1 MESLH
6 YDLLSISNDKEILNI
21 IGNEEI
27 YYSNKVTKISGSF
40 SLKQERTLILTSNSI
55 FVFQN
60 KKLKRKLKYE
70 EIHGIS
76 FSNQSNEFVIHG
88 ETDNDMHFLHQ
99 DQTLII
105 FIIIKC
111 YENSLKKTLI
121 LCEISEKSLK
131 SYVTTKKDKKR
142 DPNLSRMDEKLSID
156 TQTFVIDNDPNENN
170 KRSYTESVG
179 GKISSIVTPIEE
191 IPQTINS
198 NVIFSND
205 EKFKSVIF
213 DDFNIIKVVGKGNIS
228 KVFLAQNLLDKKYY
242 TLKSIPKYYLYNCSS
257 YKETVKSI
265 KDLNHP
271 FLINIK
277 YCFDTNERIYFAS
290 PYIQGEEMSY
300 HIKHH
305 KNFPE
310 QKVKF
315 YAAILILVI
324 EYLHQK
330 DILYREFTPSNIII
344 DKDGYLKVT
353 PFHIEKLLDVKK
365 EIIENIDINEYTSP
379 EVLEDINTMDIKGG
393 DWWNLGVILFE
404 MIYSVP
410 PFYSNDDE
418 KMKKFASKAD
428 LRFPRNI
435 AISDNLKD
443 LIKKLLNKNCEE
455 RIGYNGGFEEIKNHT
470 FFKGFDFD
478 ALINKTLESPY
489 KPDIG
494 DILDDNKK
502 ISEIYTYEDLI
513 KNGIISTN

>member
-6 YDLLSISNDKEILNI
+6 YDFLSISNDKEILNI

-27 YYSNKVTKISGSF
+27 YYSNKVLKISSSF
-40 SLKQERTLILTSNSI
+40 SLRQERTLILTSSSI
-55 FVFQN
+55 FIFQN
-60 KKLKRKLKYE
+60 KKLKRKLNYE
-70 EIHGIS
+70 EIRGIS
-76 FSNQSNEFVIHG
+76 FSNQSNELVIHG
-88 ETDNDMHFLHQ
+88 ITDYDLHFLHQ
-99 DQTLII
+99 DQSLII

-111 YENSLKKTLI
+111 YENILKKPLI
-121 LCEISEKSLK
+121 LCEVSEKSLK
-131 SYVTTKKDKKR
+131 SYCTTKKDKKK

-156 TQTFVIDNDPNENN
+156 TQTYITDNDPNESN
-170 KRSYTESVG
+170 KRSYTESIH
-179 GKISSIVTPIEE
+179 GKISSIITPIEE
-191 IPQTINS
+191 TPQTINS
-198 NVIFSND
+198 NPIFSND
-205 EKFKSVIF
+205 EKFKCVIF
-213 DDFNIIKVVGKGNIS
+213 DDFNVIKVVGKGNIS
-228 KVFLAQNLLDKKYY
+228 KVFLAQNIKDKKYY
-242 TLKSIPKYYLYNCSS
+242 ALKSIPKSYLYNCYS
-257 YKETVKSI
+257 YKEIVKSI

-271 FLINIK
+271 FLINVE

-300 HIKHH
+300 HIKNH
-305 KNFPE
+305 KNFQE

-324 EYLHQK
+324 DYLHQK
-330 DILYREFTPSNIII
+330 DIFYREFTPNSIII

-365 EIIENIDINEYTSP
+365 EILENIDINEYTSP

-418 KMKKFASKAD
+418 KMKIITNKAD

-435 AISDNLKD
+435 TISDNLKD

-455 RIGYNGGFEEIKNHT
+455 RLGYNGGFEEIKKHA
-470 FFKGFDFD
+470 FFKGFDFES
-478 ALINKTLESPY
+478 LLNKTLESPY

-502 ISEIYTYEDLI
+502 IKEIYTYEDLI
-513 KNGIISTN
+513 KNGIVSTN

>member
-6 YDLLSISNDKEILNI
+6 YDILSISNDKDILNI
-21 IGNEEI
+21 IDNEEV
-27 YYSNKVTKISGSF
+27 YYSNKVSKISSSF
-40 SLKQERTLILTSNSI
+40 SLKQERTLILTSSSI

-70 EIHGIS
+70 EIRGIS
-76 FSNQSNEFVIHG
+76 FSNQSKEFVIHG
-88 ETDNDMHFLHQ
+88 ETDYDLHFLHQ

-105 FIIIKC
+105 YIIIKC
-111 YENSLKKTLI
+111 YENALKKPLT
-121 LCEISEKSLK
+121 LCEVSEKSLK
-131 SYVTTKKDKKR
+131 SYATTKKDKKR
-142 DPNLSRMDEKLSID
+142 DPNLSRMDEKLAID
-156 TQTFVIDNDPNENN
+156 TQTYIIDNDPNESN

-179 GKISSIVTPIEE
+179 GKISSVITPIEE
-191 IPQTINS
+191 TPQSINS
-198 NVIFSND
+198 NPIFSND

-213 DDFNIIKVVGKGNIS
+213 DDFNVIKVVGKGNIS
-228 KVFLAQNLLDKKYY
+228 KVFLAQNIKDKKYY
-242 TLKSIPKYYLYNCSS
+242 ALKSIPKNYLYNCSS
-257 YKETVKSI
+257 YKETAKSI

-271 FLINIK
+271 FLINVE
-277 YCFDTNERIYFAS
+277 YCFDSNERIYFAS

-300 HIKHH
+300 HIKYN

-315 YAAILILVI
+315 YAAMLIQVI

-365 EIIENIDINEYTSP
+365 EIIENIDIYEYTSP

-410 PFYSNDDE
+410 PFYSNEDE
-418 KMKKFASKAD
+418 KMKEFAIKAD

-455 RIGYNGGFEEIKNHT
+455 RLGYNGGFKEIKKHA

-478 ALINKTLESPY
+478 ALFNKTLESPY

-502 ISEIYTYEDLI
+502 IIEKYTYEDLI
-513 KNGIISTN
+513 KSGIVSTN